1 MEFNDNGFDPNE
13 EINFDEPQEDTFDSS
28 MDESTT
34 YQDASLDDLDMGYVG
49 NTEKTRKIT
58 MWTMIGTA
66 AALIVAFCL
75 IGGLYLSEKSN
86 KKEIKEWVSEYLET
100 NLADAGLSEAEME
113 DIAERV
119 TPLFFDQFGDEI
131 DLSALPEDQVA
142 ALVEQMKDP
151 LKKYIAAD
159 ASNLISED
167 MVKQYI
173 DKEYGEVA
181 DMASRIKE
189 LETTS
194 NSVERQITTL
204 KETAAQGAQGEKGQK
219 GDTGAQ
225 GAAGAQGAQGPQGSQ
240 GPQGAQGA
248 KGEKGDTGAQGA
260 KGEKGDTG
268 AQGAAGK
275 DGTGATV
282 RTDSTTGI
290 TTITDGAGN
299 VATVSNGTS
308 TYIVYASKKDSPSK
322 TDIRTT
328 MDATHKYMG
337 TFMTTKPLANEDE
350 IMTEA
355 AAKVTSWNETVA
367 GNLTYDPT
375 YNTLVISQ

>member
-66 AALIVAFCL
+66 AALVVAFCL
-75 IGGLYLSEKSN
+75 IGGLYLSEKNN
-86 KKEIKEWVSEYLET
+86 KKEIKEWVSKYLET
-100 NLADAGLSEAEME
+100 NLADAGLSEEEME

-181 DMASRIKE
+181 DMASRIKD

-248 KGEKGDTGAQGA
+248 KGERGERGEAGA
-260 KGEKGDTG
+260 KGDKGDTG

-275 DGTGATV
+275 DGADGK
-282 RTDSTTGI
+282 DG
-290 TTITDGAGN
+290 TDG
-299 VATVSNGTS
+299 SDGTS
-308 TYIVYASKKDSPSK
+308 TYIVYATKKESPTKNDIK
-322 TDIRTT
+322 TS

-337 TFMTTKPLANEDE
+337 SFTSATILTKDDDIIN
-350 IMTEA
+350 A
-355 AAKVTSWNETVA
+355 AVTGVTSWNEMLA
-367 GNLTYDPT
+367 GSMSYDPT
-375 YNTLVISQ
+375 QKTLVISQ